1 MVAGCLVQRYGAELA
16 KELPEVD
23 LFIGV
28 NDFPAL
34 PDLLGRGAA
43 AGRTRLFHEAPP
55 YAYAGVEARFP
66 PPRRIWP
73 I

>member
-1 MVAGCLVQRYGAELA
+1 MVAGCLVQRYGPELVQD
-16 KELPEVD
+16 LPEVD

-34 PDLLGRGAA
+34 PRLWPGRRRTAPPPVSSGPALRLRRGRGSLP
-43 AGRTRLFHEAPP
+43 RH
-55 YAYAGVEARFP
+55 ARP
-66 PPRRIWP
+66 IWP

>member
-1 MVAGCLVQRYGAELA
+1 MVAGCLVQRYGPELA
-16 KELPEVD
+16 QDLPEVD

-34 PDLLGRGAA
+34 PDLLDRPPAAGAA
-43 AGRTRLFHEAPP
+43 RLCHQAPP
-55 YAYAGVEARFP
+55 YAYGGVEARYP
-66 PPRRIWP
+66 ATRPIWP